1 MNIAW
6 KCLFSTGVHNRGHDY
21 FLSGAVHDIKYSNNE
36 LKAVVSGS
44 KDYIVRIVFSEDDE
58 NEILDMDCTCPYA
71 CDGYNCKHMV
81 AALYKFDECRGN
93 GLSFKNASDIL
104 LRPAYTKDDLAAR
117 EVAIK
122 KLIAYADNKTV
133 RSFLAEVLAS
143 DDKLCMRFYNII
155 TELWEN

>member
-1 MNIAW
+1 MP
-6 KCLFSTGVHNRGHDY
+6 FSTGVHDRGHDY
-21 FLSGAVHDIKYSNNE
+21 FLNGAVHDIKYSNNE

-44 KDYIVRIVFSEDDE
+44 KDYIVKIVFSEDDE
-58 NEILDMDCTCPYA
+58 NEILDMDYTCPYA

-81 AALYKFDECRGN
+81 AALYKFDECRKWA
-93 GLSFKNASDIL
+93 FIQNATDIL

-117 EVAIK
+117 EGNK

-143 DDKLCMRFYNII
+143 DDKLYMRFYNII

>member
-1 MNIAW
+1 MNIAL
-6 KCLFSTGVHNRGHDY
+6 KCLFSTGVHDRGHDY
-21 FLSGAVHDIKYSNNE
+21 FLNGAVHDIKYSNNE

-44 KDYIVRIVFSEDDE
+44 KDYE
-58 NEILDMDCTCPYA
+58 NEILDMDYTCPYA

-93 GLSFKNASDIL
+93 GLSFKNATDIL

-143 DDKLCMRFYNII
+143 DDKLYMRFYNII

>member
-1 MNIAW
+1 MNIAL
-6 KCLFSTGVHNRGHDY
+6 KCLFSTGVHDRGHDY
-21 FLSGAVHDIKYSNNE
+21 FLNGAVHDIKYSNNE

-44 KDYIVRIVFSEDDE
+44 KDYIVKIVFSEDDE
-58 NEILDMDCTCPYA
+58 NEILDMDYTCPYA

-93 GLSFKNASDIL
+93 VLSFKNATDIL
-104 LRPAYTKDDLAAR
+104 LRPAYTKNDLAAR

-143 DDKLCMRFYNII
+143 DDKLYMRFYNII
-155 TELWEN
+155 TALWEN